1 MTYRLIK
8 FAENTGHIALV
19 ILFLLLA
26 VSLVG
31 CKSDATP
38 AEVPQPTQVTA
49 AAAIERDVSDWDE
62 FTGRL
67 EAVETV
73 DVRPR
78 VTGYIDAVHFE
89 EGGLVKKGQLLF
101 SIDPRPYRAEL
112 SKAEAE
118 LARAQAQVELSQSF
132 AARAESLV
140 GVRAISQEAYEQRRN
155 GVREAQA
162 NLDAARAAR
171 EVARLNLDYTQ
182 ITSPINGRI
191 GRAQITAGN
200 LVSGGANATTLLATV
215 VSVDPMYVTFEGDE
229 RVFLKYADLARQSQ
243 DKGGNT
249 GLKRYIVKL
258 GLASEEGYPHAGE
271 LRFIDNQVDPNT
283 GTIKVRALV
292 RNADALFTPGLFA
305 RVQVFGGE
313 QHRAVLVD
321 DRAIGTDQNQRFV
334 YVINAANNVEY
345 RKVTLGRLHDGLR
358 VVDNGLAPG
367 EWVVVNGIQRVRPG
381 MPVGIERVAMDVRQ
395 AAATQLAENQV
406 TAGAA
411 KPL

>member
-8 FAENTGHIALV
+8 LAESTGHVLLV
-19 ILFLLLA
+19 ILLLVLTIL
-26 VSLVG
+26 LVG

-38 AEVPQPTQVTA
+38 TELPQPTQVTA
-49 AAAIERDVSDWDE
+49 AAAIERGVSDWDE

-78 VTGYIDAVHFE
+78 VTGYIDSVHFE

-112 SKAEAE
+112 AKADAE
-118 LARAQAQVELSQSF
+118 LARAQAQVELSHSL

-155 GVREAQA
+155 AVREAEA
-162 NLDAARAAR
+162 NVDAARAA
-171 EVARLNLDYTQ
+171 VSAVRLNLDYTQ
-182 ITSPINGRI
+182 IISPINGRI
-191 GRAQITAGN
+191 GRAQVTAGN
-200 LVSGGANATTLLATV
+200 LVTGGPNAATLLATV

-243 DKGGNT
+243 DNSGPAV
-249 GLKRYIVKL
+249 KRYTVKL
-258 GLASEEGYPHAGE
+258 GLANEDGYPHAGE
-271 LRFIDNQVDPNT
+271 LRFVDNQVDPNT

-292 RNADALFTPGLFA
+292 RNTDALFTPGLFA

-313 QHRAVLVD
+313 QHRVVLVD
-321 DRAIGTDQNQRFV
+321 DRAIGTDQSQRFV

-345 RKVTLGRLHDGLR
+345 RKVVLGRLHDGLR
-358 VVDNGLAPG
+358 VIDRGLASG
-367 EWVVVNGIQRVRPG
+367 EWVVVNGVQRVRPG

-395 AAATQLAENQV
+395 AAAARLAKNEV
-406 TAGAA
+406 TAGGA